1 VILDLVLIGL
11 AITLEPVPLTA
22 FLLVLASERGVRKG
36 AAFVFGW
43 FLSLAIVI
51 ALTVLATGNKPPEPR
66 TAPSVAVLAVKIA
79 IGAGLLLIA
88 LRQRRRMSR
97 PKKPRKTPK
106 WQGRIDKMSSW
117 HAVVIAAIVQPW
129 PLVAAAAAIVVEAK
143 LSSAETYI
151 SLFLFCLIATSSVLV
166 IEIYAVFRPERSH
179 ALLARIRPGSTPTR
193 IRPSS
198 SCLSCSASGSSE
210 RAATYSLLDRTNHR
224 PDPHIESMGS
234 GSPPRRD

>member
-11 AITLEPVPLTA
+11 AITLEPLPLTA

-51 ALTVLATGNKPPEPR
+51 ALTVLATGNQPPKPR
-66 TAPSVAVLAVKIA
+66 TPPSAAVLAVKIA

-88 LRQRRRMSR
+88 LRQRRRMGQ
-97 PKKPRKTPK
+97 PKKPRKPPK
-106 WQGRIDKMSSW
+106 WQARIDKMSSW
-117 HAVVIAAIVQPW
+117 YAVVIAVLVQPW

-166 IEIYAVFRPERSH
+166 IEIHAVFRPERSH
-179 ALLARIRPGSTPTR
+179 ALLARIKAWIDTHADQAIIIVSVLLGLWL
-193 IRPSS
+193 IGKSS
-198 SCLSCSASGSSE
+198 YLL
-210 RAATYSLLDRTNHR
+210 AA
-224 PDPHIESMGS
+224 
-234 GSPPRRD
+234 